1 MKLTDVTVYSSLM
14 FTACQKIGDAS
25 VSFIEAIESGWA
37 KCFQYSGRASR
48 AEFWWFFLFATL
60 VRFGLQF
67 VRLLAQDVPTILLSA
82 MISLIILV
90 PTIAVQVRRL
100 HDVGHSGWLVVVLW
114 VLIGTLII
122 TSMRW
127 DRLVSLR
134 QATTP
139 DEVALLFVA
148 FATAVAWLRLL
159 FLMIKRGD
167 AGANQY
173 GPPVEP
179 GVAFRS

>member
-1 MKLTDVTVYSSLM
+1 MKLTDVTVSSSLV

-82 MISLIILV
+82 MISLILLV

-114 VLIGTLII
+114 VLIGALII

-127 DRLVSLR
+127 DRLVALR

-139 DEVALLFVA
+139 DQVALLFVA
-148 FATAVAWLRLL
+148 FATAVAWLRIL

-173 GPPVEP
+173 GPPV
-179 GVAFRS
+179 R

>member
-1 MKLTDVTVYSSLM
+1 
-14 FTACQKIGDAS
+14 

-60 VRFGLQF
+60 VRFGFGF
-67 VRLLAQDVPTILLSA
+67 VRMLGQSMPTVLLSF
-82 MISLIILV
+82 MVSLILLV

-114 VLIGTLII
+114 VLIGALIM
-122 TSMRW
+122 TSVRW
-127 DRLVSLR
+127 DRLVALR

-148 FATAVAWLRLL
+148 FATAVAWLRIL

-167 AGANQY
+167 AGENRY
-173 GPPVEP
+173 GSPV
-179 GVAFRS
+179 R